1 MTPKITIVAAMTR
14 DGGLGR
20 KGELLYRISA
30 DMKHFKAVTM
40 GKPIVMGR
48 KTFESFPNGALPGR
62 RNIVITSDYGYSAPG
77 ISVAHSREEAL
88 SLAGDVEEVMIIG
101 GGEVYRQMMPE
112 ASVLELTVIDAD
124 APSDADTFMPSIDFD
139 EWTCVDES
147 ESAVDPKS
155 GVSYRFVR
163 YVR

>member
-1 MTPKITIVAAMTR
+1 MTPKITIIAAMTR

-30 DMKHFKAVTM
+30 DMKHFKAVTA

-62 RNIVITSDYGYSAPG
+62 QNIVITSDRSYDAPG
-77 ISVAHSREEAL
+77 ISVAHSCDEAL
-88 SLAGDVEEVMIIG
+88 SMAGYAEEVMVIG
-101 GGEVYRQMMPE
+101 GGEVYRQMMTK

-124 APSDADTFMPSIDFD
+124 APADTDTFMPAINFD
-139 EWTCVDES
+139 EWTCGSMTEPVT
-147 ESAVDPKS
+147 DPKS

>member
-1 MTPKITIVAAMTR
+1 MMPKIVIVAAMTR

-30 DMKHFKAVTM
+30 DMKHFKTITM

-62 RNIVITSDYGYSAPG
+62 QNIVITSDRSYSAPD
-77 ISVAHSREEAL
+77 ISVAHSCDEAL
-88 SLAGDVEEVMIIG
+88 ALAGDADVMIIG
-101 GGEVYRQMMPE
+101 GGEVYRQMMPK
-112 ASVLELTVIDAD
+112 ASVLELTVIDVD
-124 APSDADTFMPSIDFD
+124 APADTDTFMPAIDLD
-139 EWTCVDES
+139 EWTCADES
-147 ESAVDPKS
+147 EPAVDPKS